1 VVKTAAV
8 IVAGGLMLIW
18 PAFLNG
24 YPLLFSD
31 SGAFLAQTT
40 VPLMIW
46 DKPYI
51 YGPFAWVFHQHVSL
65 WGVVIAQGVM
75 VSHLLWL
82 LARVLGRASP
92 GFHLMLCAGLALFT
106 TAPWSAAMVM
116 PDILAPVAVL
126 CAGLLGW
133 GWADLDRGERAWL
146 LLLGSVAT
154 ASHLSHLPVVF
165 ALLVLALLL
174 RAGWGAALRVAAP
187 LAGAVA
193 LLLVTNFV
201 GHGRFAVSP
210 HGSIF
215 LLARLV
221 ADGPAAR
228 TIAAR
233 CPESG
238 WYLCAFADRL
248 PTHSEDFLWLPESP
262 VNRTPTGEAIF
273 LGGMRLAPEASA
285 IIAETLRR
293 EPWAVIQGGFGNFVW
308 QMRSTRIGD
317 TLGNEHLD
325 KAVRLRLVEAFP
337 ASAVRGY
344 DNSLQATGRLRP
356 LAQSIAW
363 LHPWLLVLATPF
375 LLLAWRRAHVAR
387 DAPAL
392 GLLLCLL
399 VGVTGN
405 ALAAGALSMPHHRY
419 QARIAWLL
427 PMGAVLF
434 WRRPEAAL
442 PALASKG

>member
-1 VVKTAAV
+1 
-8 IVAGGLMLIW
+8 MLIW

-46 DKPYI
+46 DKPWI
-51 YGPFAWVFHQHVSL
+51 YGPFVWVFHQHVSL

-75 VSHLLWL
+75 VSHLIWL
-82 LARVLGRASP
+82 LARVLRRASP
-92 GFHLMLCAGLALFT
+92 GFHLALCAGLALLT
-106 TAPWSAAMVM
+106 AAPWSAAMVM

-133 GWADLDRGERAWL
+133 AWAELDRGERAWL
-146 LLLGSVAT
+146 LLLGSIAT
-154 ASHLSHLPVVF
+154 ASHLSHLPVIF
-165 ALLVLALLL
+165 ALLVLALVL
-174 RAGWGAALRVAAP
+174 RAGWAAALRVAAP

-193 LLLVTNFV
+193 LLLASNLI
-201 GHGRFAVSP
+201 GHGRLAISP
-210 HGSIF
+210 YGSTF
-215 LLARLV
+215 LLARLI

-238 WYLCAFADRL
+238 WYLCAFAGHL
-248 PTHSEDFLWLPESP
+248 PTDSDVFLWRPDSP
-262 VNRTPTGEAIF
+262 VNQNPVGEPIF

-285 IIAETLRR
+285 ISAETIRS
-293 EPWAVIQGGFGNFVW
+293 EPWAVIRAGLGNFLR
-308 QMRSTRIGD
+308 QMRLTRIGD
-317 TLGNEHLD
+317 TLGAEHLST
-325 KAVRLRLVEAFP
+325 AVRPRLVQAFP

-344 DNSLQATGRLRP
+344 DNSLQAADQLRSA
-356 LAQSIAW
+356 AQKIAW
-363 LHPWLLVLATPF
+363 VHPWLLVLATPF
-375 LLLAWRRAHVAR
+375 LLLAWRRAHAAR
-387 DAPAL
+387 DARTL

-405 ALAAGALSMPHHRY
+405 ALAAGALSSPHPRY

-434 WRRPEAAL
+434 WRRPE
-442 PALASKG
+442 PAPPASR